1 MSSEIFYWVLNAGL
15 HGALVCLLIWGL
27 RAVKALPR
35 RVVFLLWL
43 GPLIR
48 LTLPFGPSLPWSFM
62 GLLKRL
68 GARTVLLP
76 GNFSIDFYA
85 ANSIQAAESYFPIVY
100 KTDALA
106 RLFQVC
112 GLIWAIGAAACA
124 LTLGVLYWMTAREL
138 RDAVP
143 LRGRVYVSEKLTGP
157 GLVGILRPRILVPP
171 GMEGRLLEL
180 VETHE
185 EAHRRRLDNL
195 WRLLALGVC
204 CLHWFNPVVWYS
216 LKLFFADM
224 ELACDEAVLG
234 RLDPQGRRDYAL
246 ALLSAAQGRDLFVS
260 AFGGARLRLRVE
272 RVLSYRGLTLAS
284 AGAFT
289 VLTVAILST
298 LVFT

>member
-1 MSSEIFYWVLNAGL
+1 MSSEIFYWVLNAGI
-15 HGALVCLLIWGL
+15 HGALVCLLVWGIRAL
-27 RAVKALPR
+27 RALPR
-35 RVVFLLWL
+35 RGVFLLWL

-68 GARTVLLP
+68 GARTVIAP
-76 GNFSIDFYA
+76 GLTPIEIQA
-85 ANSIQAAESYFPIVY
+85 LNSVQAAESYFPIVY

-106 RLFQVC
+106 RLFRIC

-124 LTLGVLYWMTAREL
+124 LTLGTLYWMTVREL
-138 RDAVP
+138 RDATP
-143 LRGRVYVSEKLTGP
+143 LRGRVYVSGKVTSP

-180 VETHE
+180 VEAHE

-204 CLHWFNPVVWYS
+204 CLHWYNPVVWYS

-234 RLDPQGRRDYAL
+234 RLDPEGRRDYAL
-246 ALLSAAQGRDLFVS
+246 ALLSTAQGRDLFVS

-272 RVLSYRGLTLAS
+272 RILSYKGLTLAS